1 MRQETIAG
9 VGAAKEQARAAVLA
23 AREELIEIS
32 LDIHSH
38 PELALKETRASA
50 LLADRLKARG
60 FAVERGAFGL
70 ETAFRARWGE
80 GPVTIAYLC
89 EYDALPEIGHA
100 CGHNLIAT
108 AGMGGALGLK
118 AAVSPD
124 QVTLLVLG
132 TPAEEDI
139 GGKAIMLERG
149 AFEAVDIALMAHPAP
164 LDIADP
170 PMYGVESCQVT
181 YRGQAAH
188 ASVAPETG
196 VNALDGLV
204 TAYQAIAQLRQHMRR
219 DARVA
224 GIITYG
230 GSAHN
235 VVPDRAEGSFE
246 VRALSTAY
254 LADLKAR
261 VERCFQAG
269 AQASGASLE
278 VEWAKYT
285 YEPMNN
291 SAPLAAAY
299 KANAEALGRK
309 FFEIPVTTTG
319 SSDMGNV
326 SWTVPSIHPT
336 FSIGAMGL
344 NHTPGFTA
352 ISATEAAH
360 EAMIKV
366 AQALAMTGVD
376 VALNPELLRQAQAA
390 FAVRS

>member
-1 MRQETIAG
+1 MDIAQAKQSAQSG
-9 VGAAKEQARAAVLA
+9 VSA
-23 AREELIEIS
+23 ARDELIEIS
-32 LDIHSH
+32 LDIHAN
-38 PELALKETRASA
+38 PELALKEQRASK
-50 LLADRLKARG
+50 LLADRLQAHG
-60 FAVERGAFGL
+60 FAVERAAFGL
-70 ETAFRARWGE
+70 DTAFRARWGE

-108 AGMGGALGLK
+108 AGLGGALGLK
-118 AAVSPD
+118 AALTPD

-149 AFEAVDIALMAHPAP
+149 AFDGVDVALMAHPAP
-164 LDIADP
+164 FDIAAP
-170 PMYGVESCQVT
+170 PMYGVDSLHVT

-204 TAYQAIAQLRQHMRR
+204 SAYQAIAQLRQHIRR
-219 DARVA
+219 DARIA

-235 VVPDRAEGSFE
+235 VVPDRAEGTFE
-246 VRALSTAY
+246 VRALSPAY
-254 LADLKAR
+254 LADLKRR
-261 VERCFQAG
+261 VVACFEAG
-269 AQASGASLE
+269 AQASGAS
-278 VEWAKYT
+278 VAIEWAKYT

-291 SAPLAAAY
+291 NAPLAAAY
-299 KANAEALGRK
+299 KANAEALGRR
-309 FFEIPVTTTG
+309 FLEIEVTSTG
-319 SSDMGNV
+319 SSDQGNI
-326 SWTVPSIHPT
+326 SQALPAIHPT
-336 FSIGAMGL
+336 FAIGAMAL
-344 NHTPGFTA
+344 NHTSGFAA

-360 EAMIKV
+360 ESMLQV

-376 VALNPELLRQAQAA
+376 VVLNPELLRHAQDS
-390 FAVRS
+390 FGKR